1 MLPQILAM
9 VIKGGPEGG
18 TVDIG
23 AWPFIIGSLPFV
35 VLISL
40 IVMLTWYHL
49 NKRRFE
55 HQQILAAI
63 EKGTPLSELR
73 PIEKKGADWI
83 RSLTIGIAFL
93 FIGIG
98 MVIIASISVLSA
110 YPDKDAGFG
119 LFIAS
124 VVSLAFG
131 TAITIRGLL
140 LRKYDKALSSDKS
153 ALNANNGQ

>member
-18 TVDIG
+18 KVDIG
-23 AWPFIIGSLPFV
+23 SWPFIVGSMPFIV
-35 VLISL
+35 VITL
-40 IVMLTWYHL
+40 IVMLTRYHL
-49 NKRRFE
+49 VKKRLE

-73 PIEKKGADWI
+73 PPVDKGPHWV
-83 RSLTIGIAFL
+83 RSLSIGVIFL
-93 FIGIG
+93 LIGIG
-98 MVIIASISVLSA
+98 NLVIGTLSYISG

-119 LFIAS
+119 LFLAS
-124 VVSLAFG
+124 AVFLSLG
-131 TAITIRGLL
+131 GGGITCGIL
-140 LRKYDKALSSDKS
+140 LRKADKALSSDKS

>member
-23 AWPFIIGSLPFV
+23 VWPFIVGSMPFIV
-35 VLISL
+35 VITL

-49 NKRRFE
+49 NKKRLE

-73 PIEKKGADWI
+73 PVEKKGPDWI
-83 RSLTIGIAFL
+83 KSLTVGIAFM
-93 FIGIG
+93 FMGGG
-98 MVIIASISVLSA
+98 MVIISLVSFKYYSADDAS
-110 YPDKDAGFG
+110 FG

-124 VVSLAFG
+124 AVLLAIGIGGVV
-131 TAITIRGLL
+131 RGIL